1 MNVKVHRMTSSPYL
15 LGECPPLLQKCL
27 WWGTQTSP
35 ETLPCSPTVCVLA
48 THSAEGSLQSHADP
62 QQHKARSSSSPL
74 NAETALRQHAPPK
87 PARLQMLRP
96 GSMVPPLHAL
106 APRASERSGASLLR
120 EDGLIWR
127 AGNAERWLA
136 AVNGSV
142 LSGRRSTGVE
152 ELAAAWAQEQRGVAS
167 EGTGHH
173 CAGAAGL
180 PHGMSGDR
188 GHGGGDSRQI
198 GHTKLARRS
207 VPVPDA
213 SHRRSRGNCSL
224 RGSPT

>member
-1 MNVKVHRMTSSPYL
+1 M
-15 LGECPPLLQKCL
+15 
-27 WWGTQTSP
+27 
-35 ETLPCSPTVCVLA
+35 LA

-74 NAETALRQHAPPK
+74 NAQTALRQHAPPK
-87 PARLQMLRP
+87 PARLRMLRP

-136 AVNGSV
+136 AVNGLV

-152 ELAAAWAQEQRGVAS
+152 ELAAAGAQEQRWLAS
-167 EGTGHH
+167 EGRGHH
-173 CAGAAGL
+173 CAGVAGL

-188 GHGGGDSRQI
+188 GHGGGTAGQGKAPRRQTNRSHKI
-198 GHTKLARRS
+198 GETQCPGPRS
-207 VPVPDA
+207 VSQTLTGELLPPGL
-213 SHRRSRGNCSL
+213 SHVTRGRPRGRWPCNRTDRGRRKAQL
-224 RGSPT
+224 RRHRVYSSS